1 MTKKKL
7 LRHGE
12 AMYAALRGIMQEHGR
27 GRATGAYKVARE
39 LITRMHVRHP
49 EKQAVRAFF
58 VEVYGLPKTYIPARC
73 SEQAKM
79 AVVRQTDRADRKD
92 MLSLVKVGRVKAY
105 DTWALT
111 AEQRLHVIDEMPQG
125 LGNLR

>member
-12 AMYAALRGIMQEHGR
+12 AMYAALRGVMREHGR
-27 GRATGAYKVARE
+27 KKATGAYKVARE
-39 LITRMHVRHP
+39 LIEKMHVRHP
-49 EKQAVRAFF
+49 EKQTMRAFF

-79 AVVRQTDRADRKD
+79 AVVRQTDKADRQD
-92 MLSLVKVGRVKAY
+92 MLSLVKVGRVKMY
-105 DTWALT
+105 DAWALT
-111 AEQRLHVIDEMPQG
+111 AEQRLHVIQEMPQG
-125 LGNLR
+125 GISA